1 MASLLDRLKAADQR
15 HAGNRN
21 TDTTAAVASIR
32 NMGYVD
38 GDGLRLAS
46 GTRVRAYRR
55 MVTDE
60 HPAAGDTWVPESC
73 RLPTVEQPVRLAEF
87 DRFFAESVRRLDR
100 PSARHLRLHLTG
112 TAEAEHAARDL
123 SARESAC
130 CSFFTFDVTRHGP
143 DAVTFDVQVPES
155 RVGILDALANRV
167 RAAGRA
173 TPDGTP
179 SAKPSTHAPDGTP
192 PSECSA
198 QAPDAAA
205 APDSSA
211 PTPADPPATT
221 RPRDGLRSGQLADAA
236 GVNPQTLRYYERRGL
251 LAAPRRS
258 PGGHRLYPAESVTRI
273 RVIKTAQRL
282 GFTLDEVTDLLGAGR
297 RPHARTGLSARAT
310 AKLAEVERRLADLTA
325 VRDSLLAA
333 ISAGCDDLVACAG
346 SACCPLPF
354 AEAQPAPR
362 G

>member
-1 MASLLDRLKAADQR
+1 M
-15 HAGNRN
+15 
-21 TDTTAAVASIR
+21 
-32 NMGYVD
+32 
-38 GDGLRLAS
+38 
-46 GTRVRAYRR
+46 
-55 MVTDE
+55 TDE
-60 HPAAGDTWVPESC
+60 HPAADDTWVPESC
-73 RLPTVEQPVRLAEF
+73 RLPTVERPVRLAEF
-87 DRFFAESVRRLDR
+87 DRFFAEAVRRLDR

-112 TAEAEHAARDL
+112 TAEAEHTARDL

-173 TPDGTP
+173 TPDRTP
-179 SAKPSTHAPDGTP
+179 SAKPSTHTPHGRPPAASNTHPPDGTSPRESSTHTPHGTP
-192 PSECSA
+192 PTE
-198 QAPDAAA
+198 
-205 APDSSA
+205 SSA
-211 PTPADPPATT
+211 PTPADPPAAT

-236 GVNPQTLRYYERRGL
+236 EVNPQTLRYYERRGL

-297 RPHARTGLSARAT
+297 RPRARTGLSARAT

-354 AEAQPAPR
+354 AGDQAPVCR
-362 G
+362 